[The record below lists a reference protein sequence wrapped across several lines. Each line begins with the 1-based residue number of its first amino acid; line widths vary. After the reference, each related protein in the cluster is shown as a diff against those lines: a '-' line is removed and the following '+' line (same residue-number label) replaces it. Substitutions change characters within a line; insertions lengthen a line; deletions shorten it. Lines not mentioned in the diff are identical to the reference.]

1 MENFLKIG
9 LKDQNLAVD
18 IDYTN
23 LESMKILLY
32 AIFQNG
38 LDDSIMDM
46 IRETII
52 SQERPE
58 VDFNEIDGI
67 LSLVQ
72 SMNADIEEEALEPIV
87 RPTAFS

>member
-1 MENFLKIG
+1 MENFIKIG
-9 LKDQNLAVD
+9 LKDQNLAVH
-18 IDYTN
+18 IDYTD
-23 LESMKILLY
+23 LESIKTLLY

-38 LDDSIMDM
+38 LDDSIMNM
-46 IRETII
+46 IREIII

-58 VDFNEIDGI
+58 VDFNEIDYI

-72 SMNADIEEEALEPIV
+72 SMNADIEEEMLEPIV